1 MSKRSRTF
9 QPSGTPPT
17 VPDPTAGSTPS
28 STSGTTGPSAA
39 APTPTPAKST
49 SGSTSRAEARRRSSA
64 PKASAQQSFFD
75 RYRVLIIGG
84 AGVIVVILAVLFF
97 GRSSTSAYECVTFLT
112 PPPAAAPDASGAP
125 APSVAPATSGA
136 PAPASPASAALDAAP
151 TTTVQDAAAPT
162 AATLQT
168 VPRNF
173 PLTPE
178 GNAAFLASYRAR
190 ADVTALPSGVMYRAL
205 VTGKGTVSP
214 ISRLDTVTVSYRGW
228 LIDGT
233 SFDNSP
239 PGAPRAFQIGAL
251 VEGWREA
258 LLKMKV
264 GDLWEVVVPAALA
277 YGAEGRAGRIPPNQ
291 TLVFVISVAKIEYAG

>member
-1 MSKRSRTF
+1 MLNRSLAIPALILALSAPAALA
-9 QPSGTPPT
+9 QPAVPAVPPAPLPGRPAASAPPSAPTSVSDLPPT
-17 VPDPTAGSTPS
+17 SAPATAPVTSAARPAPVPAPMATRADDPPTTSFVPAPVTA
-28 STSGTTGPSAA
+28 SAAPRPGAVPAVGGA
-39 APTPTPAKST
+39 APTASDAPPST
-49 SGSTSRAEARRRSSA
+49 A
-64 PKASAQQSFFD
+64 
-75 RYRVLIIGG
+75 
-84 AGVIVVILAVLFF
+84 
-97 GRSSTSAYECVTFLT
+97 
-112 PPPAAAPDASGAP
+112 
-125 APSVAPATSGA
+125 APAT
-136 PAPASPASAALDAAP
+136 ALDAP
-151 TTTVQDAAAPT
+151 PSTVAQDAAAPT
-162 AATLQT
+162 AASLQT

-178 GNAAFLASYRAR
+178 GNAAFLANYRAR
-190 ADVTALPSGVMYRAL
+190 PDVIALPGGVMYRAL
-205 VTGKGTVSP
+205 VTGKGTVMP

-239 PGAPRAFQIGAL
+239 PGSPRAFQIGAL

-291 TLVFVISVAKIEYAG
+291 TLIFVISVSKIEYAG